1 MVKHLSADTFTSEVL
16 QASGVVVV
24 DFWAEWCGPCRML
37 GPVLEKLSDTMP
49 EVKFCKSNVDE
60 DREHAVQMGIT
71 NIPAVYVFKNGKAV
85 GKHIGFAPDATA
97 AITALVEK
105 AKAE

>member
-1 MVKHLSADTFTSEVL
+1 MKITNDNFKSEVL
-16 QASGVVVV
+16 ESDIPVLL

-85 GKHIGFAPDATA
+85 GKHIGFAPDAAA